1 MRFRETGLEYELRD
15 GLYYPK
21 METPK
26 SRAEMSIK
34 ARRAMDMLNALNPS
48 ALDVVNTSGLGDRIW
63 EEIADKVK
71 QKEEELHKTLHNNL
85 PTDRNSRAQKETEI
99 ASEVERQGDRLMNE
113 LVNLMSREVMILPHL
128 SDVRNWQLP

>member
-48 ALDVVNTSGLGDRIW
+48 ALDAVNTSGLGDRIW

-71 QKEEELHKTLHNNL
+71 QKEEELHKTLHSNL
-85 PTDRNSRAQKETEI
+85 PTDWNSRAQRETEI